1 MNVDDRK
8 AVEAALRCIRASE
21 IHIKEKRQADAG
33 TMAARAAIILRNALR
48 GKGMDAVAMFPE
60 PRRVMT
66 GGVMEVQ
73 P

>member
-8 AVEAALRCIRASE
+8 AVEAALRCIRAAE

-33 TMAARAAIILRNALR
+33 TMAARAAIILRSALR
-48 GKGMDAVAMFPE
+48 GRCMEAVALFPD
-60 PRRVMT
+60 PRRMMT
-66 GGVMEVQ
+66 GGEVQ